1 MINLVTQICI
11 NFYIFQKPEL
21 SIKMIKP
28 KEALI
33 RKLLLKTFL
42 GRGVK
47 KNLDKFQ
54 IGKNFALGI

>member
-1 MINLVTQICI
+1 
-11 NFYIFQKPEL
+11 
-21 SIKMIKP
+21 MIKP

>member
-1 MINLVTQICI
+1 
-11 NFYIFQKPEL
+11 
-21 SIKMIKP
+21 MIKP

-42 GRGVK
+42 GGVK

-54 IGKNFALGI
+54 IGKNFALGICKRNDIVNRRIYKCEGLV